1 MVQTNPGRRVLLAG
15 RSFPTNISKRVP
27 LADTISETDQHRF
40 KSATDTHP
48 IEQRRL
54 GAHLAAVG
62 LRLDDDVEIRQ
73 FATGLANINYRL
85 SIDGIPVVL
94 RRPPAGDLPPGA
106 HDMKREHH
114 ILSRLH
120 QAHPLAPRS
129 LHLCEDTTV
138 LGVPFQIIEYRPG
151 LVIKGDDKSNLDGAP
166 ERCARLGEMLIE
178 TLVSVHRVDV
188 DVIGLGDF
196 GRPEGFIERAIDG
209 WRARAER
216 LQPVASTAALATE
229 IGDWLAAQPRAER
242 APTLLHSD
250 FKLDNL
256 ILEPETLQPR
266 AIVDWDMGTRGDPLF
281 DLATLLSYWTEP
293 DDPECMHRL
302 AQMPTTAA
310 GFPDRSKVVST
321 YAAITGIDVS
331 DFPVL
336 RVLAMYKLAV
346 VFLQLHALYG
356 RGPDADPRYT
366 DFDKLG
372 EDLFLFTRDTAKAGL
387 V

>member
-1 MVQTNPGRRVLLAG
+1 M
-15 RSFPTNISKRVP
+15 
-27 LADTISETDQHRF
+27 
-40 KSATDTHP
+40 HP
-48 IEQRRL
+48 IDRGRL
-54 GAHLAAVG
+54 AAHLATVG
-62 LRLDDDVEIRQ
+62 LRLDDGVEIRQ

-85 SIDGIPVVL
+85 SVDGRPVVL
-94 RRPPAGDLPPGA
+94 RRPPTGDLPPGA

-114 ILSRLH
+114 ILSRLYRV
-120 QAHPLAPRS
+120 HPLAPRS

-138 LGVPFQIIEYRPG
+138 LGAPFQIIEYRPG
-151 LVIKGDDKSNLDGAP
+151 LVIKGDDKSKLDGTP
-166 ERCARLGEMLIE
+166 ERCAALGKMLIA
-178 TLVSVHRVDV
+178 TLVSIHRVDV
-188 DVIGLGDF
+188 NAIGLGDF
-196 GRPEGFIERAIDG
+196 GRPEGFIERAIKG
-209 WRARAER
+209 WRTRAER
-216 LQPVASTAALATE
+216 LQPVASTAALAAE
-229 IGDWLAAQPRAER
+229 IGNWLAAQPLAQR

-256 ILEPETLQPR
+256 ILDPQTLEPR

-293 DDPECMHRL
+293 GDPECMHRL
-302 AQMPTTAA
+302 AQMPTTAP
-310 GFPDRSKVVST
+310 GFPNRNDVVAS
-321 YAAITGIDVS
+321 YAAMTGIDVS

-366 DFDKLG
+366 DFARLG